1 LQVADAAALLSYKE
15 KESRLSAQSAHDVA
29 VADAD
34 TQISKATALHSTLL
48 HRLSVE
54 AHREAGGDDDK
65 SDELERFGT
74 VLAGLKHTAAA
85 LVERRA
91 GAWDS
96 VGVSAASQRAEFRK
110 AIADQVAGMD
120 RSIKAQHQE
129 VERYVHSQK

>member
-1 LQVADAAALLSYKE
+1 V
-15 KESRLSAQSAHDVA
+15 SAQSAHDVA
-29 VADAD
+29 VAAAD

-48 HRLSVE
+48 HRLSAVE
-54 AHREAGGDDDK
+54 AHREAGGGDDK

-74 VLAGLKHTAAA
+74 VLAGLRHTAAA

-110 AIADQVAGMD
+110 AIADEEAGMD

-129 VERYVHSQK
+129 VERCVHSQK